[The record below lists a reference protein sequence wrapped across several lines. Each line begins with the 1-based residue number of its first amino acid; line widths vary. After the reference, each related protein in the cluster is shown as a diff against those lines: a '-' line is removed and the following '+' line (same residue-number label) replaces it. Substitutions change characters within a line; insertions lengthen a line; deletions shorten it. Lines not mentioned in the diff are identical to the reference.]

1 MNIKQVGKGIILSLL
16 IGTLAAALVG
26 CGGTKDAAKGAA
38 SGDKKVITVAHTN
51 YYVPYDYVNDKG
63 ESDGFE
69 VAVMDKGVIV
79 EEGTSEDIFIHPKEN
94 RTKQFLR
101 RILPCGGV
109 CETYEETTA
118 SH

>member
-1 MNIKQVGKGIILSLL
+1 
-16 IGTLAAALVG
+16 
-26 CGGTKDAAKGAA
+26 
-38 SGDKKVITVAHTN
+38 
-51 YYVPYDYVNDKG
+51 
-63 ESDGFE
+63 
-69 VAVMDKGVIV
+69 MDKGVIV

>member
-63 ESDGFE
+63 ERLWFRVLAGSYRTRAEAEAAIKDLESKGFKDSWLMAAY
-69 VAVMDKGVIV
+69 V
-79 EEGTSEDIFIHPKEN
+79 KE
-94 RTKQFLR
+94 K
-101 RILPCGGV
+101 
-109 CETYEETTA
+109 
-118 SH
+118 